1 MKTLHLKSLESGA
14 GKTAIALALM
24 GAIKQRGYDIWYY
37 KPISITNEI
46 YIERNYTVPLYI
58 KVIADYMGF
67 RAYNTLCSLL
77 FVPLSANLNKDVIN
91 DSDNYKVYIEGKFDT
106 IINGTQVSEYIYIH
120 RNIITNRYNRFKRV
134 ERLIM
139 EDIGDYRYLGYLLE
153 QVEMIEE
160 NLQEIYIVRPMDLD
174 NKILD
179 GKDCI
184 ITKSYESLVL
194 PLDMN
199 ILGNIP
205 YKTSMENL
213 FERQTIENW
222 IMYVSKYVDMAGFI

>member
-1 MKTLHLKSLESGA
+1 
-14 GKTAIALALM
+14 
-24 GAIKQRGYDIWYY
+24 
-37 KPISITNEI
+37 
-46 YIERNYTVPLYI
+46 
-58 KVIADYMGF
+58 
-67 RAYNTLCSLL
+67 
-77 FVPLSANLNKDVIN
+77 
-91 DSDNYKVYIEGKFDT
+91 
-106 IINGTQVSEYIYIH
+106 
-120 RNIITNRYNRFKRV
+120 
-134 ERLIM
+134 M